1 MIKIYLAVPTH
12 SHTLTVE
19 TALTLLDMV
28 QIAATRQV
36 QVKVVFHSAS
46 IISHLRNTIVAD
58 FLATDCTHLLMLDA
72 DQGVDAR
79 VIYRMLDFD
88 RPVVGMIYPRRN
100 WAWHQCDLTQANTPQ
115 DMLAQGL
122 RFVGAPLLDEKGQFQ
137 VMGDFARAS
146 SLGTGLMLIQR
157 EVFEMM
163 QRKFPELH
171 GQGFPEED
179 ENLPRVAN
187 NWGFFNPLVKA
198 LDGVNAGED
207 VGFCHRWVACGG
219 ELWANVNH
227 DSVHVGRYPF
237 TGNLLSHLSSLGA
250 QIDKN

>member
-1 MIKIYLAVPTH
+1 MRKIYLAVPTH

-28 QIAATRQV
+28 QLAASHHA

-46 IISHLRNTIVAD
+46 IISHLRNTVVAD
-58 FLATDCTHLLMLDA
+58 FLAGDDTHLLMLDS
-72 DQGVDAR
+72 DQGVNAR
-79 VIYRMLDFD
+79 VIYQMLDFD

-100 WAWHQCDLTQANTPQ
+100 WAWQQCDLKQARTVSEL
-115 DMLAQGL
+115 LAQGL
-122 RFVGAPLLDEKGQFQ
+122 RFVGSPLLDAQGQFHVQ
-137 VMGDFARAS
+137 GDFARAS
-146 SLGTGLMLIQR
+146 SLGTGVMLIQR
-157 EVFEMM
+157 QVFDILR
-163 QRKFPELH
+163 QKFPELH

-198 LDGVNAGED
+198 HDGINAGED
-207 VGFCHRWVACGG
+207 VGFCHRWLACGG
-219 ELWANVNH
+219 ELWANVSK

-237 TGNLLSHLSSLGA
+237 SGNLLTHLQSLGA
-250 QIDKN
+250 QFDRA